1 MLKRKRL
8 PMALSFSLALFAPN
22 AVHAQAVV
30 TAGEDAGLDAA
41 TLRTVRSLTEI
52 ALRAHGVAVVQDATD
67 AKRFFRIHVA
77 KLGGQAF
84 CQTQKARSQ
93 ANQKPLKLALLRRKN
108 HKAPQT
114 KRVTLK

>member
-1 MLKRKRL
+1 MV
-8 PMALSFSLALFAPN
+8 SN

-67 AKRFFRIHVA
+67 AKRFSRIHLIGADVIIPA
-77 KLGGQAF
+77 YDPRPNNRFAD
-84 CQTQKARSQ
+84 A
-93 ANQKPLKLALLRRKN
+93 
-108 HKAPQT
+108 
-114 KRVTLK
+114 KRVYPALVVRLGF